1 MVPYMLKAILAVV
14 LPALLCGSSFAAG
27 ALQVQGNQLLAGG
40 RPITLRGVAV
50 GDPILA
56 RQGRPLSDYQRIAHD
71 WHANVVRISLHPSVW
86 ESQPH
91 AQVLDTLNREIG
103 AALANGMYVILD
115 WHTIGWPD
123 AYYEPIEKDWSDDAP
138 DLYNSKFAL
147 ACDFW
152 DAVSARFGK
161 DGRIIFEL
169 WNEPVRANNEGDV
182 ETPLWSQLKPY
193 YARLLQIV
201 RAHSTNV
208 VLATGNEW
216 AYDLRGIRE
225 SPLEGQNIAYC
236 WHIYANTDDDDELQ
250 WIIHLDALQTIAP
263 VMVTEWGFQEKTNEN
278 FKGSVQSF
286 GEKFVRDFLEGR
298 HLHSTAWC
306 WHPDWTPVMLKSD
319 WKTPT
324 SMGRFVMRYLAAPQK
339 MAPRM

>member
-1 MVPYMLKAILAVV
+1 MVKAILA
-14 LPALLCGSSFAAG
+14 AAMLAITG
-27 ALQVQGNQLLAGG
+27 AVSLAASLQVQGNVLLADGQ
-40 RPITLRGVAV
+40 PITLRGVAV

-123 AYYEPIEKDWSDDAP
+123 GYYEPIEKDWTDDP
-138 DLYNSKFAL
+138 KDLYNSNFAL
-147 ACDFW
+147 AKDFW
-152 DAVSARFGK
+152 DAVSTRFGN

-169 WNEPVRANNEGDV
+169 WNEPVFAKKEEDDDK
-182 ETPLWSQLKPY
+182 EQPEWDKLKPY
-193 YARLLQIV
+193 YEQLLQVI
-201 RAHSTNV
+201 RAHSQNV
-208 VLATGNEW
+208 VLATGNQW

-225 SPLEGQNIAYC
+225 NPLTGANIAYC
-236 WHIYANTDDDDELQ
+236 WHIYASTDDDDETQ
-250 WIIHLDALQTIAP
+250 WAAHLDNLQTIAP
-263 VMVTEWGFQEKTNEN
+263 VFVTEWGFQEKTDED
-278 FKGSVQSF
+278 FKGSVKSF
-286 GEKFVRDFLEGR
+286 GAKFVRDFLEGR

-306 WHPDWTPVMLKSD
+306 WHPDWTPVMLKKD
-319 WKTPT
+319 WQTPT
-324 SMGRFVMRYLAAPQK
+324 SMGRFVMSYLAAPQK
-339 MAPRM
+339 MAP